1 MNWEA
6 VGAIS
11 QIVGAVLVGI
21 TLIYLAVQLRQ
32 NTSALKSSTFLAIS
46 TLMGSTMEVW
56 ATHSDLAP
64 LLIKAQAGLD
74 ELSPDE
80 RARFGFLMMM
90 AFRRVE
96 TVVVQRHLG
105 FIDRTLTE
113 GFERS
118 ALSALHA
125 KGVRQWWDASKD
137 AFSNLFSAWVDEKLA
152 SNLPRPIHAGL
163 GLGGSKNEVENG
175 AAQPVAPI
183 SSDYKTRFLLLP
195 NAAKEAPLLL
205 PAFPLWSQYRARMQ
219 IDCQGRQS

>member
-11 QIVGAVLVGI
+11 QIVGTVLVGI

-46 TLMGSTMEVW
+46 TLMGSTMEVY

-74 ELSPDE
+74 ELSPAE

-105 FIDRTLTE
+105 FIDRELTA

-118 ALSALHA
+118 ALSLFNS
-125 KGVRQWWDASKD
+125 KGNRQWWDTSKS
-137 AFSNLFSAWVDEKLA
+137 AFSNVFSAWIDENLA

-163 GLGGSKNEVENG
+163 GLGVSKKEEGNG
-175 AAQPVAPI
+175 LA
-183 SSDYKTRFLLLP
+183 
-195 NAAKEAPLLL
+195 
-205 PAFPLWSQYRARMQ
+205 
-219 IDCQGRQS
+219 

>member
-11 QIVGAVLVGI
+11 QIIGAVFVGI
-21 TLIYLAVQLRQ
+21 TLIYLAAQLRQ
-32 NTSALKSSTFLAIS
+32 NTSALKSSAFLAVS

-64 LLIKAQAGLD
+64 LLIRAQAGLD

-80 RARFGFLMMM
+80 RARFGFMMM
-90 AFRRVE
+90 MTYRRLE

-105 FIDRTLTE
+105 FIDRELTE

-118 ALSALHA
+118 ALSALRS

-163 GLGGSKNEVENG
+163 GLGASKNDVH
-175 AAQPVAPI
+175 P
-183 SSDYKTRFLLLP
+183 
-195 NAAKEAPLLL
+195 
-205 PAFPLWSQYRARMQ
+205 
-219 IDCQGRQS
+219 

>member
-6 VGAIS
+6 IGAIS

-32 NTSALKSSTFLAIS
+32 NTSALKSSAFLAIS

-105 FIDRTLTE
+105 FIDRELTE

-125 KGVRQWWDASKD
+125 KGVRQWWDASKG

-152 SNLPRPIHAGL
+152 SNLPLPIHDGL
-163 GLGGSKNEVENG
+163 GLGVSPIPLQGFRWILLVVMRVSNPGCLPLRSTAET
-175 AAQPVAPI
+175 QPQ
-183 SSDYKTRFLLLP
+183 LP
-195 NAAKEAPLLL
+195 TG
-205 PAFPLWSQYRARMQ
+205 FR
-219 IDCQGRQS
+219 DC

>member
-11 QIVGAVLVGI
+11 QIVGAVFVGI
-21 TLIYLAVQLRQ
+21 TLIYLAAQLRQ
-32 NTSALKSSTFLAIS
+32 NTSALKSSAFLAVS

-56 ATHSDLAP
+56 ATHADLAP
-64 LLIKAQAGLD
+64 LLIRAQAGLD

-80 RARFGFLMMM
+80 RARFGFMMM
-90 AFRRVE
+90 MTYRRLE

-105 FIDRTLTE
+105 LIDRELTE

-118 ALSALHA
+118 ALSALRS

-163 GLGGSKNEVENG
+163 GLEVPKNEVENG
-175 AAQPVAPI
+175 AA
-183 SSDYKTRFLLLP
+183 
-195 NAAKEAPLLL
+195 
-205 PAFPLWSQYRARMQ
+205 
-219 IDCQGRQS
+219 

>member
-21 TLIYLAVQLRQ
+21 TLIYLAFQLRQ

-46 TLMGSTMEVW
+46 SLMGSTMEVW

-105 FIDRTLTE
+105 FIDRELTE

-125 KGVRQWWDASKD
+125 KGVRQWWGRVERCIQQPFLNMGRSKPRVEPASTD
-137 AFSNLFSAWVDEKLA
+137 PCWSWSRSF
-152 SNLPRPIHAGL
+152 
-163 GLGGSKNEVENG
+163 
-175 AAQPVAPI
+175 
-183 SSDYKTRFLLLP
+183 
-195 NAAKEAPLLL
+195 KE
-205 PAFPLWSQYRARMQ
+205 
-219 IDCQGRQS
+219 

>member
-11 QIVGAVLVGI
+11 QIVGAVFVGI
-21 TLIYLAVQLRQ
+21 TLIYLAAQLRQ
-32 NTSALKSSTFLAIS
+32 NTSALKSSAFLAVS

-56 ATHSDLAP
+56 ATHSDIAP
-64 LLIKAQAGLD
+64 LLIRAQAGLD
-74 ELSPDE
+74 GLTPDE
-80 RARFGFLMMM
+80 RARFGFMMM
-90 AFRRVE
+90 MTYRRLE

-105 FIDRTLTE
+105 FIDRELTE

-118 ALSALHA
+118 ALSALRS

-163 GLGGSKNEVENG
+163 GLGVSKNEVENG
-175 AAQPVAPI
+175 SA
-183 SSDYKTRFLLLP
+183 
-195 NAAKEAPLLL
+195 
-205 PAFPLWSQYRARMQ
+205 
-219 IDCQGRQS
+219 

>member
-21 TLIYLAVQLRQ
+21 TLVYLAIQLRQ
-32 NTSALKSSTFLAIS
+32 NTSALKSSTFLSIS
-46 TLMGSTMEVW
+46 ALMGSTMEVW

-105 FIDRTLTE
+105 FIDPELTE

-118 ALSALHA
+118 ALSVLNA
-125 KGVRQWWDASKD
+125 KGMRQWWDASKD
-137 AFSNLFSAWVDEKLA
+137 AFSNLFSAWVDEKLV

-163 GLGGSKNEVENG
+163 GLEVSKTEVGNG
-175 AAQPVAPI
+175 AA
-183 SSDYKTRFLLLP
+183 
-195 NAAKEAPLLL
+195 
-205 PAFPLWSQYRARMQ
+205 
-219 IDCQGRQS
+219 